1 MDVLLD
7 TGKDFQ
13 LEGTP
18 WVPEVNEDP
27 WGHYSRTRTGQ
38 RNI

>member
-13 LEGTP
+13 LEGNL
-18 WVPEVNEDP
+18 WVLEVNEDP
-27 WGHYSRTRTGQ
+27 WGHY
-38 RNI
+38 